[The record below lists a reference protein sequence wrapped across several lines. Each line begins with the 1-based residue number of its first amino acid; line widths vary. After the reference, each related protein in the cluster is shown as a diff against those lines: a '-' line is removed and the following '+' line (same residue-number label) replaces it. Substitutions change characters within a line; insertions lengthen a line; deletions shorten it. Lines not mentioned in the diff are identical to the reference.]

1 MGSRKMD
8 LRTPPRS
15 RHKTIEQIYNAAF
28 SPSVALYRQISL
40 CGWRPLDPFE
50 NWTRLGKETPKIGIE
65 QKDAQAPSDIQ
76 IQETS
81 NGITI
86 TVFLAN
92 IKEES
97 LHLAIAGEMVIIRGE
112 RILHKAGI
120 ASKSFSARSLPEF
133 QHNIKLPATVSTG
146 GFRAQL
152 KGDVVQIDFAK
163 RH

>member
-1 MGSRKMD
+1 MGSKKMD

-40 CGWRPLDPFE
+40 CGWRPLDPFGIG
-50 NWTRLGKETPKIGIE
+50 TRLNKGAPKNMVGQKEVENT
-65 QKDAQAPSDIQ
+65 SDIQ
-76 IQETS
+76 VHETS

-86 TVFLAN
+86 TVFLTN

-112 RILHKAGI
+112 RILNQASLS
-120 ASKSFSARSLPEF
+120 SKSFASRNLPEF
-133 QHNIKLPATVSTG
+133 QHSIKLPATVSTG

-152 KGDVVQIDFAK
+152 KGDVVQIDFLK